1 MANAVAHPS
10 AHWHPLGDGGVFYR
24 RTPLYTLEPG
34 ALPPLDECIVAG
46 ARAGG
51 PIALMRDTSKVVAL
65 GRPSQGPLLSKGQIA
80 IFSSSG
86 RQLLLLTWDNAK
98 IVALGWTSDERLVLL
113 NEEGAYRLYTLS
125 GEYEQHTL
133 GGDVGDVGVLDA
145 RVHGEG
151 LVALTGALQ
160 LVEVR
165 GWEGA
170 RAVSLASLQ
179 LDVPPTAWAV
189 VPPDYTTSRHTEALI
204 ATDTTIWTVDS
215 LDASDQRLGRGPF
228 THVACSPNGKSLALL
243 NFGGLLWVVSA
254 DFQRSLAEFDTTTV
268 NGGDGEDVRWVE
280 WVGND
285 AVAVGWRTRV
295 VVVGPFGEI
304 LEFTYSG
311 PTYAISEP
319 DGLRIISPDSSELIQ
334 KVPPASSS
342 ALRPGSTSPAAILLH
357 AHAGFTGADKRPA
370 GRADEDIRAIR
381 PELAAAVDA
390 LVQAAGEEWEP
401 VWQRKLLSAANFGK
415 GFLDLYDP
423 NDFVAMGRALKVLNA
438 VRFYEIGIP
447 ITYVQY
453 QHSSP
458 QSLVSRLTS
467 RSQHLLALRVS
478 AHLGLPPDA
487 VLKHWAAAKIAHAR
501 GPGADVDEEVC
512 RSIVAKFEE
521 LGGGGVSYAEIA
533 RRAWEVGR
541 SALATLLLDHEPR
554 AADQVPLL
562 LAMQED
568 GLALRKAVDSGD
580 TDLVYHVLLQLYTRL
595 PLGAFFKLIEDGGPR
610 LQPASKLLQVYAR
623 AQNREMLRDFYFS
636 DDRRV
641 DSAVLSLDDALSLL
655 PPPTLAPSSLTP
667 PTQSINAAPAVES
680 VKKAQKFFSED
691 RERGF
696 EAKMMDDFARLLG
709 VQEGVERELDGRVRI
724 VGLSVSETIRACLVN
739 GLAKRAESVRSGWK
753 VPDKRFWYI
762 KLHALTEIRDFEALE
777 TFAKSKRS
785 PIGYEAFVRHLLDK
799 GHPTQAATYVA
810 RCDAPR
816 RVDLYVQCGDWRA
829 AAKECKERGDKGR
842 IEQLKRTA
850 PNDLVAREIDA
861 IASQMK

>member
-1 MANAVAHPS
+1 
-10 AHWHPLGDGGVFYR
+10 
-24 RTPLYTLEPG
+24 
-34 ALPPLDECIVAG
+34 
-46 ARAGG
+46 
-51 PIALMRDTSKVVAL
+51 MRDTSKVVAL

-179 LDVPPTAWAV
+179 MDVPPTAWAV

-304 LEFTYSG
+304 LECVFPFPNPPYIRCILMLYRFVYSG

-319 DGLRIISPDSSELIQ
+319 DGLRIISPDTSELIQ

-342 ALRPGSTSPAAILLH
+342 ALRPGSTSSAAILLH

-401 VWQRKLLSAANFGK
+401 VWQRKLLSVGSTSHI
-415 GFLDLYDP
+415 
-423 NDFVAMGRALKVLNA
+423 DF
-438 VRFYEIGIP
+438 
-447 ITYVQY
+447 
-453 QHSSP
+453 
-458 QSLVSRLTS
+458 
-467 RSQHLLALRVS
+467 
-478 AHLGLPPDA
+478 
-487 VLKHWAAAKIAHAR
+487 
-501 GPGADVDEEVC
+501 DVIID
-512 RSIVAKFEE
+512 
-521 LGGGGVSYAEIA
+521 
-533 RRAWEVGR
+533 
-541 SALATLLLDHEPR
+541 
-554 AADQVPLL
+554 
-562 LAMQED
+562 
-568 GLALRKAVDSGD
+568 
-580 TDLVYHVLLQLYTRL
+580 
-595 PLGAFFKLIEDGGPR
+595 
-610 LQPASKLLQVYAR
+610 
-623 AQNREMLRDFYFS
+623 
-636 DDRRV
+636 
-641 DSAVLSLDDALSLL
+641 
-655 PPPTLAPSSLTP
+655 
-667 PTQSINAAPAVES
+667 
-680 VKKAQKFFSED
+680 
-691 RERGF
+691 
-696 EAKMMDDFARLLG
+696 
-709 VQEGVERELDGRVRI
+709 EGVTVYRRR
-724 VGLSVSETIRACLVN
+724 T
-739 GLAKRAESVRSGWK
+739 SGK
-753 VPDKRFWYI
+753 VFWIYTTRMI
-762 KLHALTEIRDFEALE
+762 SWLWVVL
-777 TFAKSKRS
+777 
-785 PIGYEAFVRHLLDK
+785 
-799 GHPTQAATYVA
+799 
-810 RCDAPR
+810 
-816 RVDLYVQCGDWRA
+816 
-829 AAKECKERGDKGR
+829 
-842 IEQLKRTA
+842 
-850 PNDLVAREIDA
+850 
-861 IASQMK
+861 